1 MISVNMYASTWI
13 CTKQEDVARPKNGRT
28 ISALSLS
35 DIAAA
40 TVKRST
46 SVEDLQI

>member
-1 MISVNMYASTWI
+1 MYASTWI
-13 CTKQEDVARPKNGRT
+13 CTKTEDVTRPKNGRS

-35 DIAAA
+35 DAAVGSA
-40 TVKRST
+40 KRSS